1 MLIYIIIKSLNY
13 FLINKNFILNLFN
26 MNDNK
31 KTVECIKIID
41 LIKDICKTPQFKIS
55 KNYEF
60 IMEDENKKK
69 SCNILLKNLEVCKLH

>member
-1 MLIYIIIKSLNY
+1 
-13 FLINKNFILNLFN
+13 